1 MLQGGTILASTR
13 DDLISILANAHND
26 ASDVSPSLLAT
37 CAYRFLE
44 DLPETSRTDLDMKK
58 VVYALRHRYSKQN
71 LAVPPEIQSVIVVF
85 ELLEMNI
92 PLVNELQLRGSQTTN
107 KLATAKEWLS
117 QHARGSLEE
126 RQVAGALLFLV
137 LTPDRRQYSPAIFV
151 QAIQDHIEH
160 SFDWQSV
167 IQELDFMPFE
177 ISREQFLSLFDAFLP
192 IAKQNPHFDIQ
203 GLWGGRWRHP
213 QTQLSFVKSFL
224 SLGPPELDAQSI
236 PGLRQVYDP
245 RESSDGAEGVTQL
258 IETALRDPMISL
270 DAITAIVDLLIRPD
284 EPPSPQEEILLAEV
298 IGAKDALFLCS
309 SLGLGQWTAGHAYI
323 MKKLF
328 AKFLRNDLPE
338 SSYVLHNMW
347 KQDKRWVAVRLMDT
361 HAHDPLDLVLILER
375 AQQHNWLDDLCSLTN
390 GFALDLAALAH
401 RKSLL
406 DLDQWAEDRLTP
418 DPNALVDLISRFL
431 VLKTADELRTA
442 RDEQPVPR
450 TVSLSMKT
458 VYDMLAILDRHM
470 ADRSELK
477 AQQRQ
482 CLQAYPRLII
492 FCEGIEENVDVDCKQ
507 SNRLPRAADQEMQEL
522 YKRMY
527 STDLEVKQILEYLRE
542 CKGSNDPAKVDL
554 YACMIHGLF
563 DEFSCFGE
571 YPLGPLATTAVLFGG
586 IVSYGLISDLTLRV
600 GQEMILDA
608 VRDYPPEASM
618 YKFGLQAL
626 LQALERLREPE
637 WWDYCSRLV
646 QIPGLR
652 GTEPYKRAVD
662 VLSEQASIRGGCL
675 DEQINGSLD
684 GMELPNGDIDEF
696 VTPDTTI
703 HFKSI
708 NAKPVLDYD
717 KPDDETQDKVVFF
730 FNNVSE
736 QNLKTRLSQLQ
747 DTLQEKHHQWFASF
761 LVDERAKVEPNYQR
775 LYLDILSLLGNKSL
789 WHEVLRETYVSVQKI
804 LNAES
809 TLQSSQ
815 ERKNL
820 KNLATWLGSLTIARD
835 KPIKHKN
842 ISFLDLLVEGLD
854 TQRLLLVIPFTC
866 NVLAQGARSTVF
878 KPPNPWV
885 VEILA
890 GLLELYNHFEIK
902 TNQKFDIEVLF
913 KEFGLVTTSFEES
926 KYIRNRPL
934 QNDDLS
940 NALLPD
946 GLESFEDMSLG
957 NINRTVRNSRFDP
970 EAIAA
975 SLPDLENTLVFPPS
989 SGTATSQARLREVVH
1004 DAVRRAISEIIGP
1017 VVERSITIATIA
1029 TFSLVQKDFAREGEE
1044 DRVRNSAHQMV
1055 RKLSGSLALVT
1066 CKEPLKMSMTNY
1078 IRMAQVDFQEPV
1090 AEGAI
1095 LMCVNDNLDA
1105 ACGIVEKQAEERSI
1119 AEIDTQIYLELQKR
1133 AKHRAE
1139 YPNEPY
1145 MDPNYSHWAGYIPDP
1160 FKMSLGGLTPEQEAI
1175 YLDFARQ
1182 SRGPP
1187 SHGQTG
1193 SADSGRT
1200 QIPDVLQ
1207 EAFTSLPSIHTP
1219 AETLAVP
1226 HRPPQQQQQQLSRM
1240 LPPPVSTSIPPAP
1253 ANGYF
1258 DLTLVDEQV
1267 ETLLS
1272 DLVRAVRGEG
1282 DRTWTSLSQE
1292 PAISNQLHQTLE
1304 TLSSSPEIMALE
1316 CVRKIYNFIYPGRL
1330 APIEVEIFVLLLKK
1344 LCDGHPSI
1352 RKEVAV
1358 WTTSLDEQS
1367 LLNIDVTLQLVK
1379 ADIIQLKQLDVLLAQ
1394 LLYDGEDGAIDFMSQ
1409 IMDEILLNDNPI
1421 TLRAD
1426 FTQSLDALGHLAA
1439 QAPDQTRIRFLL
1451 QKLKDWG
1458 VSEAN
1463 DRPDERDIIQ
1473 EHQLSYIF
1481 SEWTAICNAHPT
1493 DPSGNVF
1500 AAFIFQLHQKQ
1511 LINSTEDTA
1520 TFLRVCISEAL
1531 KAFEDANPD
1540 VDGTSNEAF
1549 SKVDWLS
1556 RLIVLLVRHQG
1567 ETNGAVKLDKAAYMK
1582 SILSVITLIMN
1593 RYHVDNAERFSQ
1605 RLFFRLLS
1613 SILCDWHD
1621 IARESYEHDRDM
1633 PIIFAESFLMMAP
1646 RLFPEFTYSWLML
1659 ISHRVFMPT
1668 LLRLPYSKVSFD
1680 TSFQTCCTDCCEGWE
1695 PFATLIEAALSY
1707 ICQFLKPSMI
1717 TPLAIDLYRGI
1728 LRIILILHHDFPEF
1742 LAENHFRLC
1751 NAIPRHC
1758 TQLHNL
1764 VLSAY
1769 PSSFPELPN
1778 PFFAGLKVDRVD
1790 GIRKAPV
1797 VAGDPMESLIRE
1809 NIKEALDASLRGSD
1823 ISGERI
1829 TYLANAAYISTP
1841 SGPAVNTS
1849 LIHALVLYIGQ
1860 SAIASAGETGGQAFT
1875 SNSPHASLMAKLA
1888 KELDP
1893 EPRYY
1898 FLSAMAHQLRYPNS
1912 HTHYFSYAILDLFG
1926 TGLADQQD
1934 LEVRQQITRVLLER
1948 LHVIK
1953 PHPWGLVITMLELIK
1968 NPEYSFFQ
1976 LPFILASPG
1985 VGVLPLWRSALLIHN
2000 TDKSGM

>member
-1 MLQGGTILASTR
+1 M
-13 DDLISILANAHND
+13 
-26 ASDVSPSLLAT
+26 
-37 CAYRFLE
+37 E
-44 DLPETSRTDLDMKK
+44 DLPETSRTDLDIKK

-85 ELLEMNI
+85 ELLEMQI
-92 PLVNELQLRGSQTTN
+92 PLVKELQLRGSQSTN
-107 KLATAKEWLS
+107 KLAAAKEWLS
-117 QHARGSLEE
+117 QHFRGSLDE

-192 IAKQNPHFDIQ
+192 IAKQNPQFDIQ

-224 SLGPPELDAQSI
+224 SLSPSELDAQSI
-236 PGLRQVYDP
+236 PGLRQAYDP
-245 RESSDGAEGVTQL
+245 RESSDGPEGVTQL

-270 DAITAIVDLLIRPD
+270 DAVSAVVDLLIRPD
-284 EPPSPQEEILLAEV
+284 EPPSPQEELLLAEI
-298 IGAKDALFLCS
+298 IGTKDALFLCS
-309 SLGLGQWTAGHAYI
+309 SLALKQWTAGHAYI
-323 MKKLF
+323 MKNLF
-328 AKFLRNDLPE
+328 ANFLRNDRLE
-338 SSYVLHNMW
+338 SGYVLHTIW
-347 KQDKRWVAVRLMDT
+347 KQDKRWVAIRLMDT
-361 HAHDPLDLVLILER
+361 HSHDPLDLVLILEH
-375 AQQHNWLDDLCSLTN
+375 AQQYNWLDDLCSLTN

-406 DLDQWAEDRLTP
+406 DLDQWAEDRLTQDP
-418 DPNALVDLISRFL
+418 DGLVDLISRFL

-527 STDLEVKQILEYLRE
+527 SADLEVKQILEYLRE

-586 IVSYGLISDLTLRV
+586 IISYGLISDLTLRV

-646 QIPGLR
+646 EIPGLR
-652 GTEPYKRAVD
+652 GTEPHKRAGD
-662 VLSEQASIRGGCL
+662 VLQEQGNVRGGGL

-684 GMELPNGDIDEF
+684 GMELPNGDIDDF

-708 NAKPVLDYD
+708 NAQPVLDFD

-747 DTLQEKHHQWFASF
+747 DALQEKHHQWFASF

-775 LYLDILSLLGNKSL
+775 LYLDILGLLGNKSL
-789 WHEVLRETYVSVQKI
+789 WHEVLRETYVGVQRL

-835 KPIKHKN
+835 KPIQHKS

-866 NVLAQGARSTVF
+866 NVLAQGTRSTVF

-885 VEILA
+885 VEILG
-890 GLLELYNHFEIK
+890 GLLELYNNFEIK

-940 NALLPD
+940 SALLPD

-989 SGTATSQARLREVVH
+989 SGTATTQARLREVVH

-1029 TFSLVQKDFAREGEE
+1029 TFSLVQKDFAREGDE
-1044 DRVRNSAHQMV
+1044 DRFRRSAHQMV

-1078 IRMAQVDFQEPV
+1078 IRMAQSEFQEPV

-1119 AEIDTQIYLELQKR
+1119 AEIDSHIYSELQKR

-1160 FKMSLGGLTPEQEAI
+1160 FKMSMGGLTPEQEAI

-1182 SRGPP
+1182 SRGPT

-1226 HRPPQQQQQQLSRM
+1226 HRPPQQQQQQLGRM
-1240 LPPPVSTSIPPAP
+1240 LPPPVSNSIPQAQ
-1253 ANGYF
+1253 ANGYL
-1258 DLTLVDEQV
+1258 DLGLVEEQV
-1267 ETLLS
+1267 DTLLS
-1272 DLVRAVRGEG
+1272 DLIRAIRGEG
-1282 DRTWTSLSQE
+1282 DRTWASLSQE

-1304 TLSSSPEIMALE
+1304 SLSSSPDIMASE
-1316 CVRKIYNFIYPGRL
+1316 CVRKICAFIYSGRL
-1330 APIEVEIFVLLLKK
+1330 AHIEVEVFVSLLKK

-1352 RKEVAV
+1352 RKDVAV

-1367 LLNIDVTLQLVK
+1367 LLNIDVTLPLVK
-1379 ADIIQLKQLDVLLAQ
+1379 AGIIPFKQLDVLLAQ
-1394 LLYDGEDGAIDFMSQ
+1394 LLCDGEDGVIDFMSQ

-1421 TLRAD
+1421 ALRAD

-1439 QAPDQTRIRFLL
+1439 QAPNQPRILFLL

-1458 VSEAN
+1458 VSEAS
-1463 DRPDERDIIQ
+1463 DRPDEKGVIQ

-1481 SEWTAICNAHPT
+1481 SEWTAICNAYPT

-1511 LINSTEDTA
+1511 LINSTEDMA
-1520 TFLRVCISEAL
+1520 TFLKVCISEAL

-1540 VDGTSNEAF
+1540 IDGTSNEAF

-1593 RYHVDNAERFSQ
+1593 SYHVDNAERLSQ

-1621 IARESYEHDRDM
+1621 IPRDSYEHDRDM
-1633 PIIFAESFLMMAP
+1633 PIVFAENFLMMAP

-1659 ISHRVFMPT
+1659 ISHRGFMPT

-1680 TSFQTCCTDCCEGWE
+1680 TFFQTYCTDCCEGWE

-1778 PFFAGLKVDRVD
+1778 PFYAGLKVDRVD

-1797 VAGDPMESLIRE
+1797 VAGDPMKSLIRE
-1809 NIKEALDASLRGSD
+1809 NIKEALDASLRGGD
-1823 ISGERI
+1823 ISGERV
-1829 TYLANAAYISTP
+1829 TYLANAVYITTP
-1841 SGPAVNTS
+1841 GGSAVNTS

-1875 SNSPHASLMAKLA
+1875 SNSPHASLMEKLA
-1888 KELDP
+1888 RELDP

-1926 TGLADQQD
+1926 TGVADQQD

-1985 VGVLPLWRSALLIHN
+1985 VGDLPLWRSALLIHN
-2000 TDKSGM
+2000 TDTSSM

>member
-1 MLQGGTILASTR
+1 M
-13 DDLISILANAHND
+13 
-26 ASDVSPSLLAT
+26 
-37 CAYRFLE
+37 E
-44 DLPETSRTDLDMKK
+44 DLPETSRTDLDIKK

-71 LAVPPEIQSVIVVF
+71 LVVPPEIQSVIVVF
-85 ELLEMNI
+85 DLLEMNI
-92 PLVNELQLRGSQTTN
+92 PMVKELQLRGSQSTN
-107 KLATAKEWLS
+107 KLAAAKELLS
-117 QHARGSLEE
+117 QHTSGSLDE

-151 QAIQDHIEH
+151 QAIHDHIER
-160 SFDWQSV
+160 SFDWQSM

-192 IAKQNPHFDIQ
+192 IAKQNPQFDIQ
-203 GLWGGRWRHP
+203 RLWGGRWRHP

-224 SLGPPELDAQSI
+224 SLGPSELDAQSI
-236 PGLRQVYDP
+236 PGLRQAYDP
-245 RESSDGAEGVTQL
+245 RDSSDGPEGVTQL
-258 IETALRDPMISL
+258 IETALKDPMISL
-270 DAITAIVDLLIRPD
+270 DAVTAVYDLLIRPD
-284 EPPSPQEEILLAEV
+284 EPPSPQEEVLLAEI

-309 SLGLGQWTAGHAYI
+309 SLGVQKPWTAGQAYI
-323 MKKLF
+323 MKNLF
-328 AKFLRNDLPE
+328 ASFLRTDRPE
-338 SSYVLHNMW
+338 SSYVLHTMW
-347 KQDKRWVAVRLMDT
+347 KQNKQWVAVRLMET
-361 HAHDPLDLVLILER
+361 HSHDPLDLVLILDR
-375 AQQHNWLDDLCSLTN
+375 AQQHSWLDDLYSLTN
-390 GFALDLAALAH
+390 GFGLDIAALAH
-401 RKSLL
+401 RKNLL
-406 DLDQWAEDRLTP
+406 DLDQWAEDKLTQ
-418 DPNALVDLISRFL
+418 DPNGLVDMISRFL

-527 STDLEVKQILEYLRE
+527 SADLEVKQILEYLRE
-542 CKGSNDPAKVDL
+542 CKGSNDPTKVDL

-586 IVSYGLISDLTLRV
+586 IISYGLISDLTLRV

-652 GTEPYKRAVD
+652 STEPYKRAVE
-662 VLSEQASIRGGCL
+662 VLSEQSSGRGGCL
-675 DEQINGSLD
+675 DEQLNGSLD

-708 NAKPVLDYD
+708 NAEPVLDYD

-747 DTLQEKHHQWFASF
+747 DALQEKHHQWFASF

-775 LYLDILSLLGNKSL
+775 LYLDILGLLGNKSL

-835 KPIKHKN
+835 KPIKHKS

-890 GLLELYNHFEIK
+890 GLLELYNNFEIK

-1029 TFSLVQKDFAREGEE
+1029 TFSLVQKDFAREGDE
-1044 DRVRNSAHQMV
+1044 DRVRRSAHQMV

-1078 IRMAQVDFQEPV
+1078 IRMAQAEFQEPV

-1182 SRGPP
+1182 SRGPT

-1193 SADSGRT
+1193 SADSGR
-1200 QIPDVLQ
+1200 QLPDVLQ
-1207 EAFTSLPSIHTP
+1207 DAFASLPSIHTP

-1226 HRPPQQQQQQLSRM
+1226 HRPPQQQQQQLGRM
-1240 LPPPVSTSIPPAP
+1240 LPPPGSNSIPQAQ
-1253 ANGYF
+1253 ANGYL
-1258 DLTLVDEQV
+1258 DLGLVEEQV
-1267 ETLLS
+1267 DTLLG
-1272 DLVRAVRGEG
+1272 DLIRAIRGEG
-1282 DRTWTSLSQE
+1282 DRTWASLSQE
-1292 PAISNQLHQTLE
+1292 PTISNQLHQTLE
-1304 TLSSSPEIMALE
+1304 TLTSSPDIMASE
-1316 CVRKIYNFIYPGRL
+1316 CVRKICAFIYSGRL
-1330 APIEVEIFVLLLKK
+1330 APIEVEVFVLLLKK

-1352 RKEVAV
+1352 RKDVAV

-1379 ADIIQLKQLDVLLAQ
+1379 ADIIQLKQLDVLLGG

-1409 IMDEILLNDNPI
+1409 IMDELLLNDNPI
-1421 TLRAD
+1421 ALRAD

-1439 QAPDQTRIRFLL
+1439 QAPDQPRIRFLL

-1458 VSEAN
+1458 VNDAN
-1463 DRPDERDIIQ
+1463 DRPDERGIIK

-1481 SEWTAICNAHPT
+1481 SEWTAICNAYPT

-1511 LINSTEDTA
+1511 LINSTEDMA
-1520 TFLRVCISEAL
+1520 DFLRVCICEAM

-1540 VDGTSNEAF
+1540 IDGTSNEAF
-1549 SKVDWLS
+1549 SKIDWLS

-1567 ETNGAVKLDKAAYMK
+1567 ETNGAVRLDKAGYMK

-1621 IARESYEHDRDM
+1621 IARESYEHDRDI
-1633 PIIFAESFLMMAP
+1633 PIVFAENFLMMAP

-1680 TSFQTCCTDCCEGWE
+1680 ASFQTYCTDCCEGWE

-1707 ICQFLKPSMI
+1707 ICQFLKPSSI

-1778 PFFAGLKVDRVD
+1778 PFYAGLKVDRVD

-1797 VAGDPMESLIRE
+1797 IAGDPMKSLIRD
-1809 NIKEALDASLRGSD
+1809 NIKEALDASFRGGD

-1841 SGPAVNTS
+1841 SGLAVNSS

-1860 SAIASAGETGGQAFT
+1860 SAIASAGESGGQAFT

-1926 TGLADQQD
+1926 TGLADQKD

-1976 LPFILASPG
+1976 LPFILGSPG
-1985 VGVLPLWRSALLIHN
+1985 VGVLPYMAKCFAHP
-2000 TDKSGM
+2000 

>member
-1 MLQGGTILASTR
+1 M
-13 DDLISILANAHND
+13 
-26 ASDVSPSLLAT
+26 SPSLLAT

-44 DLPETSRTDLDMKK
+44 DLPETSRTDLDIKK

-71 LAVPPEIQSVIVVF
+71 LVVPQEIQSVIVVF
-85 ELLEMNI
+85 DLLEMNM
-92 PLVNELQLRGSQTTN
+92 PLVKELQLRGSQSTN
-107 KLATAKEWLS
+107 KLAPAKELLS
-117 QHARGSLEE
+117 QHASGSLDE
-126 RQVAGALLFLV
+126 RQVAGALLFMV

-151 QAIQDHIEH
+151 QAIHDHIERPLN
-160 SFDWQSV
+160 WQSV
-167 IQELDFMPFE
+167 VQELDFMPFE

-192 IAKQNPHFDIQ
+192 IAKQNPQFDIQ
-203 GLWGGRWRHP
+203 RLWGGRWRHP

-224 SLGPPELDAQSI
+224 SLGPSELDAQSI
-236 PGLRQVYDP
+236 PGLRQAYDP
-245 RESSDGAEGVTQL
+245 QDSSDGPEGVTQL

-270 DAITAIVDLLIRPD
+270 DAVTAVIDLLIRPD
-284 EPPSPQEEILLAEV
+284 EPPSAQEDVLLAET

-309 SLGLGQWTAGHAYI
+309 SLGVQKPCTAGQAYI
-323 MKKLF
+323 MKNLF
-328 AKFLRNDLPE
+328 ANFLRNDRPE
-338 SSYVLHNMW
+338 SSYVLHTMW
-347 KQDKRWVAVRLMDT
+347 KQNKQWVAMRLMET
-361 HAHDPLDLVLILER
+361 HSNDPLDLILILDR
-375 AQQHNWLDDLCSLTN
+375 AQQHSWLDDLYSLTN
-390 GFALDLAALAH
+390 GFGLDLAALAH
-401 RKSLL
+401 RKGFL
-406 DLDQWAEDRLTP
+406 DLDQWAEDKLTQ
-418 DPNALVDLISRFL
+418 DHNGLVDMISRFL

-442 RDEQPVPR
+442 RDEQPDPR

-527 STDLEVKQILEYLRE
+527 SADLEVKQILEYLRE

-586 IVSYGLISDLTLRV
+586 IISYGLISDLTLRV

-652 GTEPYKRAVD
+652 GTEPHKRAVE
-662 VLSEQASIRGGCL
+662 VLSEQGSVRGGCL

-708 NAKPVLDYD
+708 NAEPVLDYD

-736 QNLKTRLSQLQ
+736 QNLKSRLSQLQ
-747 DTLQEKHHQWFASF
+747 DTLQEKYHQWFASF

-775 LYLDILSLLGNKSL
+775 LYLDILGLLGNKSL

-835 KPIKHKN
+835 KPIKHKS

-890 GLLELYNHFEIK
+890 GLLELYNNFEIK

-913 KEFGLVTTSFEES
+913 KEFGLVPTSFEES

-946 GLESFEDMSLG
+946 GLDNFEDMSLG

-989 SGTATSQARLREVVH
+989 SGTASSQARLREVVH
-1004 DAVRRAISEIIGP
+1004 DSVRRAISEIIGP

-1029 TFSLVQKDFAREGEE
+1029 TFSLVQKDFAREGDE
-1044 DRVRNSAHQMV
+1044 DRVRRSAHQMV

-1078 IRMAQVDFQEPV
+1078 IRMAQAEFQEPI

-1105 ACGIVEKQAEERSI
+1105 ACGFVERQAEERSV
-1119 AEIDTQIYLELQKR
+1119 AEIDTQIHLELQKR

-1182 SRGPP
+1182 SRGPT
-1187 SHGQTG
+1187 SHGQSA
-1193 SADSGRT
+1193 SADSGR
-1200 QIPDVLQ
+1200 QLPDVLQ
-1207 EAFTSLPSIHTP
+1207 DAFASLPSINTP

-1226 HRPPQQQQQQLSRM
+1226 HRPSQQQQQQLGRM
-1240 LPPPVSTSIPPAP
+1240 LPPPVSNSVPQAQV
-1253 ANGYF
+1253 NGYL
-1258 DLTLVDEQV
+1258 DLGLVEDQV
-1267 ETLLS
+1267 ETILG
-1272 DLVRAVRGEG
+1272 DLIRAIRGEG
-1282 DRTWTSLSQE
+1282 DRSWASLSQE
-1292 PAISNQLHQTLE
+1292 PIILNQVHQTLE
-1304 TLSSSPEIMALE
+1304 SLASSPDIMASE
-1316 CVRKIYNFIYPGRL
+1316 CVRKICALIYSGRL
-1330 APIEVEIFVLLLKK
+1330 VPIEVEAFVLLLKQ

-1352 RKEVAV
+1352 RKDVAV

-1367 LLNIDVTLQLVK
+1367 LLNIDITLQLVK
-1379 ADIIQLKQLDVLLAQ
+1379 ADIIQLKQLDTLLGR
-1394 LLYDGEDGAIDFMSQ
+1394 LLSDGEDSVIEFMSQ
-1409 IMDEILLNDNPI
+1409 IMDQLLLNDSPVA
-1421 TLRAD
+1421 LRAD
-1426 FTQSLDALGHLAA
+1426 FTESLDALGHLAA
-1439 QAPDQTRIRFLL
+1439 QAPDQPQIRFLL

-1458 VSEAN
+1458 VNEPN
-1463 DRPDERDIIQ
+1463 GRPDERGIIK
-1473 EHQLSYIF
+1473 EHQLSYVF
-1481 SEWTAICNAHPT
+1481 SEWTAICNAYPM
-1493 DPSGNVF
+1493 DPSANVF

-1511 LINSTEDTA
+1511 LINSTEDMA
-1520 TFLRVCISEAL
+1520 AFLKVCIHEAM

-1540 VDGTSNEAF
+1540 IDGTSNEAF

-1556 RLIVLLVRHQG
+1556 RLIVLLVKHQG
-1567 ETNGAVKLDKAAYMK
+1567 ETNGAVRLDKAEYMK

-1593 RYHVDNAERFSQ
+1593 SYHVDNAECFSQ

-1621 IARESYEHDRDM
+1621 IARESYEYDRDM
-1633 PIIFAESFLMMAP
+1633 PIVFAENFLMMAP

-1668 LLRLPYSKVSFD
+1668 LLRLPYSKVSCHA
-1680 TSFQTCCTDCCEGWE
+1680 SFQIYYTDSCEGWE
-1695 PFATLIEAALSY
+1695 PFANLIEAALSY

-1778 PFFAGLKVDRVD
+1778 PFYAGLKVDRVD

-1797 VAGDPMESLIRE
+1797 IAGNPMKSLVPD
-1809 NIKEALDASLRGSD
+1809 NLKEALDASFRDND
-1823 ISGERI
+1823 ISSERV
-1829 TYLANAAYISTP
+1829 TYLADAVYLSTP
-1841 SGPAVNTS
+1841 SGPAINFS
-1849 LIHALVLYIGQ
+1849 LIHALTLYIGQ
-1860 SAIASAGETGGQAFT
+1860 SAIASAGESGGQAFT
-1875 SNSPHASLMAKLA
+1875 GNSPQASLMAKLA
-1888 KELDP
+1888 KVLDP

-1976 LPFILASPG
+1976 LPFISASPG
-1985 VGVLPLWRSALLIHN
+1985 VGSPSYVAKGSAHP
-2000 TDKSGM
+2000 